1 MSVGAAKRILL
12 TLVVAA
18 ILAGGSGWED
28 ARAGSK
34 WALVFLGD
42 RVWSG
47 DVRATSLG
55 SDMQIL
61 EDSLSLQH
69 NPATLPAIRKFTF
82 TANVF
87 FTSDRA
93 SSEDF
98 TETDASF
105 TFSSFS
111 FAVPIMSR
119 LTLGLGYKGR
129 YDAAAAFFYEDDT
142 EGGETFGQF
151 YNRSGGMISFPFT
164 AGIHIAKFLQVG
176 GYVSV
181 ERGNYENRWDIIFQ
195 NPEYNSANST
205 QTWDMRGTGYGA
217 GVVLRPP
224 GGFSLGLMWESEIEY
239 DTEVRERFTN
249 PISNRTYTE
258 QTLLPERLTVSG
270 LWQFKK
276 KFAFYGTWSYSDFTT
291 FSGLAFPQNRLYT
304 ENIISGGFE
313 YLRGFGLGG
322 KRFPIRLGA
331 TFTQLPY
338 SFPDEERIQSYMFEV
353 GTGLKFRRGRGKL
366 DLAIQGGTTG
376 TLSTNTLENRV
387 IRILIGVSGAEVWR
401 RQRQTEF

>member
-1 MSVGAAKRILL
+1 MRAAKRILL
-12 TLVVAA
+12 TLAVAVA
-18 ILAGGSGWED
+18 LVCGSGWEG
-28 ARAGSK
+28 ARADSK

-42 RVWSG
+42 RLWSG

-55 SDMQIL
+55 SDMQLL
-61 EDSLSLQH
+61 EDSLSLQY
-69 NPATLPAIRKFTF
+69 NPATLSSVRKFTF

-87 FTSDRA
+87 FTSDRGH
-93 SSEDF
+93 SEDF

-111 FAVPIMSR
+111 FAVPLMSR
-119 LTLGLGYKGR
+119 LTMGLGYKGR
-129 YDAAAAFFYEDDT
+129 YNGASAFLFEDET
-142 EGGETFGQF
+142 EGGEHFGQF
-151 YNRSGGMISFPFT
+151 YNRSGGLISFPFT
-164 AGIHIAKFLQVG
+164 AGVHIVKFLQVG

-195 NPEYNSANST
+195 DPTYNSANGT

-217 GVVLRPP
+217 SFVLKPP
-224 GGFSLGLMWESEIEY
+224 GGLSLGVMWEREVEY

-249 PISNRTYTE
+249 PISNRDYTE

-270 LWQFKK
+270 LWKFKK
-276 KFAFYGTWSYSDFTT
+276 QFAIYGTWSYSDFTT
-291 FSGLAFPQNRLYT
+291 FSGLAFPEDRLFA

-313 YLRGFGLGG
+313 YLRGFRLGG

-331 TFTQLPY
+331 TFTELPY
-338 SFPDEERIQSYMFEV
+338 SFPDQERIQSYMFEL

-376 TLSTNTLENRV
+376 NLSTNTMENRV

>member
-1 MSVGAAKRILL
+1 MTVKTAKRILL
-12 TLVVAA
+12 TLAVAA
-18 ILAGGSGWED
+18 TLAGGSGWEG
-28 ARAGSK
+28 ARADSK

-42 RVWSG
+42 RMWSG

-55 SDMQIL
+55 SDMQLL

-69 NPATLPAIRKFTF
+69 NTATLSTIRKFTF
-82 TANVF
+82 TANVY

-93 SSEDF
+93 TSENY
-98 TETDASF
+98 TETDGSF

-111 FAVPIMSR
+111 FAVPVMSR

-129 YDAAAAFFYEDDT
+129 NNGASAFIYEDVTD
-142 EGGETFGQF
+142 GGKIFGQF
-151 YNRSGGMISFPFT
+151 YNRSGGLTSFPFT
-164 AGIHIAKFLQVG
+164 AGVHIARFLQVG
-176 GYVSV
+176 GYISV
-181 ERGNYENRWDIIFQ
+181 ERGNYEDRWDIIFKD
-195 NPEYNSANST
+195 PSYNSANST

-217 GVVLRPP
+217 SFVLKPP
-224 GGFSLGLMWESEIEY
+224 GGISLGVTWDREVEY

-249 PISNRTYTE
+249 PISDKNYKE

-270 LWQFKK
+270 LWRYKNQ
-276 KFAFYGTWSYSDFTT
+276 FAFYGTWSYSDFTT
-291 FSGLAFPQNRLYT
+291 FSGLAFPTDRLLA
-304 ENIISGGFE
+304 ENIVSGGFE
-313 YLRGFGLGG
+313 YLRGLPLGG

-331 TFTQLPY
+331 TYTELPY
-338 SFPDEERIQSYMFEV
+338 TFPAQEPIQSYMFEL

-376 TLSTNTLENRV
+376 NLSTNTMENRV